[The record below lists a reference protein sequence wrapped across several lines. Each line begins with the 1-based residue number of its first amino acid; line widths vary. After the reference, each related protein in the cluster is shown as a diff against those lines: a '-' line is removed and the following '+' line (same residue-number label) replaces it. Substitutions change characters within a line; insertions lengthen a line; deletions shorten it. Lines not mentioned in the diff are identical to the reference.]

1 MLLRIIC
8 LLIIIIFSLVSFAAL
23 SKNGQ
28 NIKISNII
36 SDFVEYNGNQD
47 LIYAKGNIRIITDE
61 YLLTADNLL
70 YDIKNDILWVEG
82 NIRIKDKQNRII
94 EGDKAVLKDE
104 FKKGIISE
112 FILLFGD
119 NNLLIAKLAER
130 IDENNIK

>member
-1 MLLRIIC
+1 MLL
-8 LLIIIIFSLVSFAAL
+8 F

-36 SDFVEYNGNQD
+36 ADFVEYNGNQD

-70 YDIKNDILWVEG
+70 YDIENDILWAEG

-104 FKKGIISE
+104 FKKGIISNS
-112 FILLFGD
+112 FCFLVIIIF
-119 NNLLIAKLAER
+119 
-130 IDENNIK
+130 